1 MVESLREVCKQGV
14 HSYANTP
21 REKWVLE
28 WPGQVVLVVTGVYW
42 TREVGEAMASKE
54 KGSLK
59 VSESSQQA
67 KERKVDTGIKYYHLP
82 LKGIM
87 LEAAILLCRFAPMQI
102 LPSSIT
108 LSAWSAAT

>member
-54 KGSLK
+54 KGTLQVRQFFTSGKGEKCGL
-59 VSESSQQA
+59 SQIRYLGSYSSF
-67 KERKVDTGIKYYHLP
+67 
-82 LKGIM
+82 GIM
-87 LEAAILLCRFAPMQI
+87 FEAVFLLCRFAPMQI
-102 LPSSIT
+102 LPS
-108 LSAWSAAT
+108 